1 MKNVIVESKKLTA
14 NSFINIGFIYENQGD
29 IPMALEYWYRSLKI
43 YEEIGDKL
51 GIATSLNNIGN
62 IYENQGDMINAIDY
76 YLKSII
82 VRTM

>member
-1 MKNVIVESKKLTA
+1 
-14 NSFINIGFIYENQGD
+14 
-29 IPMALEYWYRSLKI
+29 
-43 YEEIGDKL
+43 L

-82 VRTM
+82 VRTMCKCLLSLYYGKRNN